1 MTLQWKK
8 ELIESCKRGNR
19 HAQKELYEQ
28 YKDAMYNVA
37 YRMTQNEHDAE
48 DILVSSFTDVFR
60 NIDSYDFRATP
71 GAWIKRIV
79 INNSITHLNKKKV
92 DLVFFKV
99 QPEVIEE
106 PTLEIEE
113 HVSIDVIKDCI
124 AQLPEGY
131 RMVLTLYL
139 IEGYDHKE
147 IGTIL
152 GISNAT
158 SKSQYSRARKKV
170 KEIIKGRLSLSA

>member
-19 HAQKELYEQ
+19 NAQQELYEQ

-37 YRMTQNEHDAE
+37 YRMTQNTQDAE

-92 DLVFFKV
+92 DLVFFEV
-99 QPEVIEE
+99 QPEVVEE
-106 PTLEIEE
+106 PDIEVE
-113 HVSIDVIKDCI
+113 ELVSIDLIKDCI
-124 AQLPEGY
+124 LELPGGY
-131 RMVLTLYL
+131 RTVLTLFL
-139 IEGYDHKE
+139 IEGYDHNE

-152 GISNAT
+152 GVSTGT
-158 SKSQYSRARKKV
+158 SKSQYSRARKKL
-170 KEIIKGRLSLSA
+170 KEIIKSQLSQSA

>member
-19 HAQKELYEQ
+19 NAQQELYEQ

-37 YRMTQNEHDAE
+37 YRMTQNTHDAE

-92 DLVFFKV
+92 DVVYYEV
-99 QPEVIEE
+99 QPEVVEE
-106 PTLEIEE
+106 SELEVESL
-113 HVSIDVIKDCI
+113 VSTDLIKDCI
-124 AQLPEGY
+124 RELPDGY
-131 RMVLTLYL
+131 RTVLTLYL
-139 IEGYDHKE
+139 IEGYDHNE

-152 GISNAT
+152 GVSTAT
-158 SKSQYSRARKKV
+158 SKSQYSRARRKL
-170 KEIIKGRLSLSA
+170 KEIIKGQLSQTA

>member
-19 HAQKELYEQ
+19 NAQKELYEQ

-37 YRMTQNEHDAE
+37 YRMTQNTHDAE
-48 DILVSSFTDVFR
+48 NIMVSSFSDVFR
-60 NIDSYDFRATP
+60 NIDSYDYRATP

-92 DLVFFKV
+92 DLVFMEV
-99 QPEVIEE
+99 QPEHVDESKQE
-106 PTLEIEE
+106 REDV
-113 HVSIDVIKDCI
+113 VSIDLIKECI
-124 AQLPEGY
+124 ELLPTGY
-131 RMVLTLYL
+131 RTVLILYL
-139 IEGYDHKE
+139 IEGYDHNE

-152 GISNAT
+152 GVSNAT
-158 SKSQYSRARKKV
+158 SKSQYSRAKKKL
-170 KEIIKGRLSLSA
+170 KEIINQRLSLTA